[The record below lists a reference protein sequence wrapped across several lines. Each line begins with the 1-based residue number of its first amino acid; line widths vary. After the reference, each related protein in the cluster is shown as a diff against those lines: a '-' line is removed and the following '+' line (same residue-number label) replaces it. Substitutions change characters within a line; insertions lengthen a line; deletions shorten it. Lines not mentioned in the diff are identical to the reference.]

1 MNVQEALR
9 TPAAR
14 KERRTSLLL
23 AAGMILV
30 GSSAEPLYRAF
41 NGPLLTVRLLWCA
54 ILAVVGLTLPRASNR
69 QCGVLLP
76 IAGLSSS
83 WLFAITVWLGG
94 GIASPD
100 FPYMLLIPLAMM
112 VLFQDEV
119 MACAASVVAAI
130 SGVAVLMWLSGAPI
144 SVAADHLS
152 TDATVG
158 VLALFGAF
166 SFRRVRIAELR
177 TQRARTEA
185 LEQLAM
191 SEHRR
196 AQAERLAS
204 LGQLAAGV
212 AHEINNPLLA
222 VSANVDLLAA
232 EPGGAGLDPAE
243 AQAALDDVRLGIQ
256 RIAQIV
262 RDLRDYARGGSDE
275 LQPCQ
280 VDEVIGDALRL
291 ASFKLGKA
299 IEVRRHCEPDLPAV
313 LIHRRKLSQVLLN
326 LLVNAAEAVEEARTR
341 GPWVRVAA
349 ARAGGSVEIVIEDNG
364 PGIAATVASRLF
376 EPFVTSKPAG
386 KGTGLGLALSRE
398 YVTSFGGTLEL
409 RPPRGAGARF
419 AIVLPAA
426 LDAT

>member
-119 MACAASVVAAI
+119 MACAASVV
-130 SGVAVLMWLSGAPI
+130 
-144 SVAADHLS
+144 ADHLS

-280 VDEVIGDALRL
+280 VDEVIADALRL